1 MQETTIYIRMR
12 NRVYVKPNKVVKLHE
27 IAQLAGSLETCK
39 KVGKL
44 VIHEVSAED
53 KSLIVIDVMKVI
65 KTIQQAEGTM
75 DIQTI
80 GPSQTIV
87 QIEFPK
93 RNFSQVYFLFVWL
106 LLFVGAAL
114 AIMNFHEDV
123 SMQAVHQRIYKIVTG
138 RENDQPLL
146 LQVPYSIGLGVGM
159 ILFFNH
165 LFKKRLNEEPSPLEV
180 EIFNYQQDL
189 DHYVIIH
196 ENKESE
202 KKVDGH

>member
-1 MQETTIYIRMR
+1 MQESTIYIRMR

-27 IAQLAGSLETCK
+27 IAQLAGSPDTCREIRELI
-39 KVGKL
+39 VYE
-44 VIHEVSAED
+44 ISPED

-65 KTIQQAEGTM
+65 QTIQQTIGNM

-93 RNFSQVYFLFVWL
+93 RNFSIIYFLFVWL

-138 RENDQPLL
+138 RENNQPLL
-146 LQVPYSIGLGVGM
+146 LQIPYSIGLGVGM

-189 DHYVIIH
+189 DQYVIIH